1 MVYSS
6 WWQETYISMFLG
18 TGSIISIL
26 CLRCIEN
33 SGLAKNCPRNV
44 TWFRLL
50 SQPTQASWHLNM
62 SHRLLFHPSQSLD
75 KAWVTFIA
83 RTQER
88 KSPGWLAL
96 QNLTSLLLYLR
107 YSCKWSLSVLV
118 TTRAMSLQKPRWQAL
133 MLSLRRSSWVFPP
146 ETRSMS
152 LITQITEHLSMVCR
166 TRPQQGSECD
176 RHLSYRDW
184 FKDGS
189 LTFPPSLLPLTQS
202 SHSTLHQPTKW
213 LMDPRVCTSHTLS
226 LVSICLSRLFTE
238 LPQMSTSSGHLH
250 RSIPH
255 YSSFLTAQ
263 GSSAT

>member
-6 WWQETYISMFLG
+6 WWQETYISMLLG

-184 FKDGS
+184 FKDEGLS
-189 LTFPPSLLPLTQS
+189 LWAFHLWIHRISISWPTRTPGFLQNDWQS
-202 SHSTLHQPTKW
+202 STYNSAIQAQTHQSCESPQLPSRRGFFKNYLW
-213 LMDPRVCTSHTLS
+213 LPKKKLDNL
-226 LVSICLSRLFTE
+226 
-238 LPQMSTSSGHLH
+238 
-250 RSIPH
+250 
-255 YSSFLTAQ
+255 
-263 GSSAT
+263 